1 MLSGSRKYE
10 IVWPSAGAAI
20 DNSPDPRHMS
30 TLLLTDLEKT
40 LRLGRVL
47 RPRLSTWREES
58 ERNSSTQRWDRRQQ
72 RIIGGPQSVGDYIVN
87 IMVDNI
93 RLLLIHLQAALL
105 ERYVLCAPG
114 VSTFVEKSDIYY
126 FIRMTRDTLDGK
138 VAVVTGA
145 AQGLGKATSI
155 AFARRNAAV
164 ALVDVNESPLH
175 EAAKELRAF
184 GANCAVV
191 VADLGTAAA
200 AQQVVDETKRH
211 LGRLDVLV
219 NNAAVASIQPLLEI
233 TEKEW
238 DKVFAVNVKGL
249 FFMLQAAAKAMK
261 ETGGGRIINISSP
274 ATRMTLTNYTA
285 YATSKAAVD
294 YLSRTAAA
302 ALGPY
307 NITVN
312 TVAPGRMD
320 TPMQRI
326 TEEKTAAAAGMDI
339 QTFIQS
345 RTVDIPLR
353 RRTTPEEVA
362 EGVVWL
368 ATQTA
373 SYVSGNRLNISG
385 GLELD

>member
-1 MLSGSRKYE
+1 MTQE
-10 IVWPSAGAAI
+10 
-20 DNSPDPRHMS
+20 
-30 TLLLTDLEKT
+30 TLE
-40 LRLGRVL
+40 
-47 RPRLSTWREES
+47 
-58 ERNSSTQRWDRRQQ
+58 
-72 RIIGGPQSVGDYIVN
+72 
-87 IMVDNI
+87 
-93 RLLLIHLQAALL
+93 
-105 ERYVLCAPG
+105 
-114 VSTFVEKSDIYY
+114 
-126 FIRMTRDTLDGK
+126 GK

-145 AQGLGKATSI
+145 AQGLGKATSL
-155 AFARRNAAV
+155 AFARRKAAV
-164 ALVDVNESPLH
+164 ALVDVNQSLLE
-175 EAAKELRAF
+175 ETAEELRSC
-184 GANCAVV
+184 GAKCAVI
-191 VADLGTAAA
+191 VADLSTAAA
-200 AQQVVDETKRH
+200 AQKVVDETKQK
-211 LGRLDVLV
+211 LGRLDILV

-238 DKVFAVNVKGL
+238 DKVFSVNVKGL
-249 FFMLQAAAKAMK
+249 FFMLQSAAKAMK

-320 TPMQRI
+320 TPMQRV

-339 QTFIQS
+339 ESFIKS

-353 RRTTPEEVA
+353 RRTSPEEVA

-368 ATQTA
+368 ASQAA